1 MRTESRYNR
10 IIKLVAGKTVLDLG
24 CTWVDDDGTWIH
36 GKMVEVAK
44 NVIGLDIEGVPELQK
59 KGYDIIKQS
68 VDEPYD
74 LHEQFDV
81 ITAIEVLDHVC
92 DLGIFM
98 GNVKKHLK
106 KDGILVVAMHNPQAF
121 EFFLEQLVFNGRLK
135 IREHMHWQNI
145 NTMENLLLQYGL
157 KLIDRQFYHYG
168 AFSRIGKV
176 YDFLTYPL
184 PKSFSRCVL
193 YIGGHDGR

>member
-1 MRTESRYNR
+1 MRVENRYDR
-10 IIKLVAGKTVLDLG
+10 ILKLVAGKKVLDLG
-24 CTWVDDDGTWIH
+24 CTWIDDDGTWIH
-36 GKMVEVAK
+36 GKMIGVAK
-44 NVIGLDIEGVPELQK
+44 NVIGLDIEGVPELRE
-59 KGYDIIKQS
+59 KGYNIIEQR

-81 ITAIEVLDHVC
+81 ITAVEVLDHVC
-92 DLGIFM
+92 NLGTFM

-106 KDGILVVAMHNPQAF
+106 KDGILDKEVIVHTNP
-121 EFFLEQLVFNGRLK
+121 FFVEQLIFNGRLK

-145 NTMENLLLQYGL
+145 NTMENLLSQYGL

-176 YDFLTYPL
+176 YDFLARPL
-184 PKSFSRCVL
+184 PRSFSRCVL
-193 YIGGHDGR
+193 YIGGHDGG